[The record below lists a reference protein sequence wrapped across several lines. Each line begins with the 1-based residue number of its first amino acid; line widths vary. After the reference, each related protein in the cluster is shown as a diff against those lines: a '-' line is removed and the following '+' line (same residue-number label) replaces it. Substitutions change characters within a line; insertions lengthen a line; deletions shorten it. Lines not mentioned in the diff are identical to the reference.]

1 MFEGSSFWYL
11 HRILNCCRQIFW
23 PLLFEKVNSTLV
35 WILLIPYFGKYTRL
49 LFAMK
54 KIRSRSFC
62 KAEYNIFFR

>member
-35 WILLIPYFGKYTRL
+35 SILLFPYSISLTVDFTYS
-49 LFAMK
+49 LFWK
-54 KIRSRSFC
+54 VNSTPVCYEK
-62 KAEYNIFFR
+62 N